1 MDIQQIVG
9 AARSVSQL
17 LSNTRYGLDFYQ
29 REYQWAEAQVA
40 ELIDDLADRFLDEYE
55 TSHER
60 RHVASYRPYYQTAS
74 PARRTVR

>member
-60 RHVASYRPYYQTAS
+60 RHVASYIEAS
-74 PARRTVR
+74 FSRRLR